1 MSRESLVQAM
11 IHDLGLSGKD
21 AQDAMTLVF
30 NELTDCLAD
39 NGTAD
44 IAGFGK
50 FVLFH
55 RKERMGINPVTG
67 ERIVIEASEFPK
79 FKPSA
84 TLKKRCNE
92 CRVEK

>member
-1 MSRESLVQAM
+1 
-11 IHDLGLSGKD
+11 
-21 AQDAMTLVF
+21 
-30 NELTDCLAD
+30 
-39 NGTAD
+39 
-44 IAGFGK
+44 
-50 FVLFH
+50 
-55 RKERMGINPVTG
+55 MGINPVTG